1 MPAARRPPPPVQVDF
16 GRIAAATAFHA
27 TAASPTSKSG
37 AFTSE
42 LLALKETGKIS
53 HKHSFLSRINSQESD
68 YRYLEMQVD
77 QTISVPIAQ
86 LRADAQVLEA
96 SIELQAQARRLLKR
110 TVYCELFPWC
120 EAAPMHPADRMR
132 LPALLPSTG
141 NCSHGSKKTSFAPQK
156 KFPAGPGEATENHTH
171 LSRLPPAA
179 VGGNHLPES
188 LSGPCR

>member
-1 MPAARRPPPPVQVDF
+1 MPAPASRRAPPPVQVECC
-16 GRIAAATAFHA
+16 RISAATAFHA

-37 AFTSE
+37 AFTSGR
-42 LLALKETGKIS
+42 LAVGTGKLS
-53 HKHSFLSRINSQESD
+53 LTGTCTGDSFMSRMSSQESD
-68 YRYLEMQVD
+68 YRYLEMHAD

-86 LRADAQVLEA
+86 LRADTHVLEA

-141 NCSHGSKKTSFAPQK
+141 NCHTGTPFPNAAAGEGS
-156 KFPAGPGEATENHTH
+156 
-171 LSRLPPAA
+171 
-179 VGGNHLPES
+179 
-188 LSGPCR
+188 